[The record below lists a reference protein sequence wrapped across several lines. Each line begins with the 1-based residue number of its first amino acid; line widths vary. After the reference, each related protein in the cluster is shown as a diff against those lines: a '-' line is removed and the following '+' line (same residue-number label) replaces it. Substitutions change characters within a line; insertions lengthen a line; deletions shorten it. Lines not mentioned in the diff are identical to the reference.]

1 MLRRGVLHASRWVP
15 SAAPRRLS
23 SVCRPGLT
31 QLAQPLGALR
41 SPPAAL
47 AAASCHRQQRQLHA
61 TPVTRAKRDF
71 YEVLG
76 LQKGASS
83 GDIKKAYYKAAKKHH
98 PDTNKDDPAA
108 AKKFAEATEAYE
120 VLSDDKQKQL
130 YDQYGHDAVGGENG
144 GGGGGGGFPGGGF
157 GGFGRAGGG
166 GLSAE
171 DLFEHIFGGQFGGS
185 RQRGPSRGRNV
196 QVQIELDL
204 KEAAEGCKKTIAWTS
219 PKDGARSV
227 EAPIP
232 AGVDTGMNLQMRSE
246 GEDGPGGKGHLL
258 IAVVVREHEIFE
270 RDGLDLH
277 MRVRLSLAEAVL
289 GNEVVIPTH
298 PFSPY
303 VATPFLPYV
312 RNRIILIP
320 STPFPHMWR
329 PHFSHMPEIEL
340 FSSRLSYRLS
350 RARPSSRC
358 PPARSMATGA

>member
-1 MLRRGVLHASRWVP
+1 MLRRGVLHASRWMP

-144 GGGGGGGFPGGGF
+144 GGGGEVASLAAASAASAALGGADCRP
-157 GGFGRAGGG
+157 RTSSNTSLADSLAAAG
-166 GLSAE
+166 
-171 DLFEHIFGGQFGGS
+171 
-185 RQRGPSRGRNV
+185 
-196 QVQIELDL
+196 
-204 KEAAEGCKKTIAWTS
+204 
-219 PKDGARSV
+219 SV
-227 EAPIP
+227 
-232 AGVDTGMNLQMRSE
+232 
-246 GEDGPGGKGHLL
+246 GHL
-258 IAVVVREHEIFE
+258 AAGTCRC
-270 RDGLDLH
+270 R
-277 MRVRLSLAEAVL
+277 
-289 GNEVVIPTH
+289 
-298 PFSPY
+298 
-303 VATPFLPYV
+303 
-312 RNRIILIP
+312 
-320 STPFPHMWR
+320 
-329 PHFSHMPEIEL
+329 
-340 FSSRLSYRLS
+340 SSWI
-350 RARPSSRC
+350 
-358 PPARSMATGA
+358 

>member
-1 MLRRGVLHASRWVP
+1 MLRRGVLHASRWMP

-144 GGGGGGGFPGGGF
+144 
-157 GGFGRAGGG
+157 AGGG
-166 GLSAE
+166 RGLPWRR
-171 DLFEHIFGGQFGGS
+171 LRRLRPRWGGRTVG
-185 RQRGPSRGRNV
+185 RGPLRTHLWRTVWRQPAAWAISRPER
-196 QVQIELDL
+196 
-204 KEAAEGCKKTIAWTS
+204 A
-219 PKDGARSV
+219 GADR
-227 EAPIP
+227 
-232 AGVDTGMNLQMRSE
+232 AGSE
-246 GEDGPGGKGHLL
+246 GGG
-258 IAVVVREHEIFE
+258 
-270 RDGLDLH
+270 
-277 MRVRLSLAEAVL
+277 
-289 GNEVVIPTH
+289 
-298 PFSPY
+298 
-303 VATPFLPYV
+303 
-312 RNRIILIP
+312 
-320 STPFPHMWR
+320 
-329 PHFSHMPEIEL
+329 
-340 FSSRLSYRLS
+340 
-350 RARPSSRC
+350 
-358 PPARSMATGA
+358 